1 MSPIQ
6 VTSIGGEAKGQRGE
20 ITCSRLSSQEVGGQR
35 SDPGPLAPEPVCWPT
50 GASPLAAGVP
60 PAAHGRPWQTPQI
73 GRVSA
78 DPEPYDIRQ
87 KPLLPEKKDRKS
99 FYIVQRFVFFKP
111 NSQGHVNC
119 QLYPLQWKQS

>member
-1 MSPIQ
+1 MLPIQ

-20 ITCSRLSSQEVGGQR
+20 ITYSRLSSQEVGGQR
-35 SDPGPLAPEPVCWPT
+35 SDPGRLAPGPPCWPA

-78 DPEPYDIRQ
+78 NREPCDIRQ
-87 KPLLPEKKDRKS
+87 KPLLPEKKNTEK
-99 FYIVQRFVFFKP
+99 VFT
-111 NSQGHVNC
+111 
-119 QLYPLQWKQS
+119 